1 LTASLVRSYPERG
14 GDSLY
19 APQPARILRAKQLTD
34 LERMIEVQ
42 LTNGRQLGH
51 RPGQFVQVSV
61 FGYGEAPISICS
73 SPAKEGSFEMTVRN
87 MGGLTSALHRAKE
100 GDTIGIRGPFG
111 NGFPM
116 SCMQGMDCLMVA
128 GGIGIAPLRS
138 VIDTVLADREK
149 YGQLIVLYGSRTPG
163 DILFTDEIEAWKA
176 DKRNQILV
184 AVDRE
189 APGWDGHVG
198 VVTTLFPQVKVN
210 PKGVAASLC
219 GPPVMYRFVLAELH
233 AMRVPENQI
242 FLSLERRMKCG
253 MGKCG
258 HCQIDGRCVCIDGP
272 VFTAEEA
279 RGIHESI

>member
-1 LTASLVRSYPERG
+1 MTASLVRSYPERG

-42 LTNGRQLGH
+42 LTNGQQLGH

>member
-1 LTASLVRSYPERG
+1 MTASFVRSFPVRG
-14 GDSLY
+14 GERLY
-19 APQPARILRAKQLTD
+19 APQQARILRAKKLTE
-34 LERMIEVQ
+34 LERLLEVQ
-42 LTNGRQLGH
+42 MADGADLNH

-61 FGYGEAPISICS
+61 FGYGEAPISISS
-73 SPAKEGSFEMTVRN
+73 SPAKRGSFELCVRN
-87 MGGLTSALHRAKE
+87 MGGLTAALHRLNE
-100 GDTIGIRGPFG
+100 GDAIGIRGPFG

-116 SCMQGMDCLMVA
+116 SCMQHMDCLMVA
-128 GGIGIAPLRS
+128 GGIGMAPLRS
-138 VIDTVLADREK
+138 VIRTVLADREL
-149 YGQLIVLYGSRTPG
+149 YGRLIVLYGSRTPG
-163 DILFTDEIEAWKA
+163 DILFTDELEAWKS
-176 DKRNQILV
+176 DGRNEILV
-184 AVDRE
+184 SVDRE

-198 VVTTLFPQVKVN
+198 VVTTLFPKVKVS

-258 HCQIDGRCVCIDGP
+258 HCQIDNRCVCIDGP

-279 RGIHESI
+279 RGLHESI

>member
-1 LTASLVRSYPERG
+1 MTASLVRSYPERG

>member
-1 LTASLVRSYPERG
+1 MTASLVRSYPKRG
-14 GDSLY
+14 GDLLY
-19 APQPARILRAKQLTD
+19 APQPAHIIRTKQLTA
-34 LERMIEVQ
+34 LERMLEIRFADGQ
-42 LTNGRQLGH
+42 DLGH

-73 SPAKEGSFEMTVRN
+73 SPARKGSFEMTVRN
-87 MGGLTSALHRAKE
+87 MGGLTAALHRAKE

-111 NGFPM
+111 TGFPM
-116 SCMQGMDCLMVA
+116 GCMQKMDCLMVA
-128 GGIGIAPLRS
+128 GGIGMAPLRS
-138 VIDTVLADREK
+138 VIDTVLADRDR
-149 YGQLIVLYGSRTPG
+149 YGRLIVLYGSRAPG
-163 DILFTDEIEAWKA
+163 DILFTDEIEGWKA
-176 DKRNQILV
+176 DERNQIMV

-189 APGWDGHVG
+189 APGWSGHVG
-198 VVTTLFPQVKVN
+198 VVTTLFPQVKVK
-210 PKGVAASLC
+210 PDGVAASLC

-272 VFTAEEA
+272 VFTAEET
-279 RGIHESI
+279 RSIHESI

>member
-1 LTASLVRSYPERG
+1 MTASLVRSYPERG

-128 GGIGIAPLRS
+128 GGIGMAPLRS

>member
-1 LTASLVRSYPERG
+1 MTASLVRSYPERG

-42 LTNGRQLGH
+42 LTNGQQLGH

-128 GGIGIAPLRS
+128 GGIGMAPLRS

>member
-128 GGIGIAPLRS
+128 GGIGMAPLRS